1 MLSGGDTAAVFGN
14 IAAGIFPGQ
23 PIHTVSFHLLTK
35 QPWNNKLMAP
45 FSSCL
50 SPVWCRWIP
59 VRTKRAFHKHNN
71 EVAAILSD
79 GVLSGIYILSVLTI
93 CCHERH
99 YARVDLLQSGAEMRP
114 GTGCD
119 REENDAPPPHHAAH
133 LITRATPATA
143 GIIIN
148 LHWATGLS
156 GWQAKWSG
164 RSKGWVT
171 MSYNVALKWDSA
183 EFNSRLRKHGE
194 LRVTLTVHS

>member
-1 MLSGGDTAAVFGN
+1 MRRCVWKHSSRLFFRAT
-14 IAAGIFPGQ
+14 
-23 PIHTVSFHLLTK
+23 IHTVSFHLLTK
-35 QPWNNKLMAP
+35 RPWNDKLMAL
-45 FSSCL
+45 FSSWL
-50 SPVWCRWIP
+50 SPVWWRWIP

-79 GVLSGIYILSVLTI
+79 GIHILSVLTI

-114 GTGCD
+114 SAGCD
-119 REENDAPPPHHAAH
+119 REESDAPPPHHAAH
-133 LITRATPATA
+133 LITQATLATA

-156 GWQAKWSG
+156 GWQAKWLG

-171 MSYNVALKWDSA
+171 MSYNVALKWDSV
-183 EFNSRLRKHGE
+183 EFNSRLRKHSE
-194 LRVTLTVHS
+194 LWRTPPVDS